1 MQIHADTAE
10 TVAIVAAEVRASMA
24 RLNVKPFQMVEALA
38 ASQPT
43 FSRKYNGEVPFTL
56 PELIRISKIL
66 GVPLAEIVRPADRVS
81 SAAAA

>member
-24 RLNVKPFQMVEALA
+24 RLNVKPFEMIEALA
-38 ASQPT
+38 MRQPT

-56 PELIRISKIL
+56 PELIRISHIL
-66 GVPLAEIVRPADRVS
+66 NVPLAEIVRPADRVS